1 LTINFVPDGT
11 VAQDVYDDRTL
22 EWLSAPAMTGCESL
36 TAIRIELPAGGG
48 HTFHR
53 HPEQEEFLYV
63 IEGSVELWVEDES
76 RTLGAGDAC
85 FVPRN
90 VVHAS
95 FNDSPDRV
103 LMLAILGP
111 SVGET
116 GATMVEV
123 GDEEPWASLR

>member
-1 LTINFVPDGT
+1 MTINFVPDGT
-11 VAQDVYDDRTL
+11 VARDVFDDRVL
-22 EWLSAPAMTGCESL
+22 EWLSAPALTGCKSL
-36 TAIRIELPAGGG
+36 VGIRIELPAEGG

-76 RTLGAGDAC
+76 RILGAGDAC

-90 VVHAS
+90 IVHAS
-95 FNDSPDRV
+95 FIDSPDRV

-123 GDEEPWASLR
+123 GDQEPWASLR